1 VGSTQI
7 IHQLGYAEVY
17 SNPNTLLIPFPS
29 DFDALLRVP
38 LPFAVMY
45 LYILFIALLERA
57 VRGQN
62 STSSNSTLLVD
73 PDVYPGASQI
83 CLDALSYEPNC
94 NPIVYALYGS
104 YYTSIDL
111 ETLTDLC
118 RGSCFTSLQAHQ
130 ANVSSACEGIQYY
143 DESSGSYYP
152 PDFLD
157 LQAISGFNVT
167 CIQDA

>member
-1 VGSTQI
+1 
-7 IHQLGYAEVY
+7 
-17 SNPNTLLIPFPS
+17 
-29 DFDALLRVP
+29 
-38 LPFAVMY
+38 MY